1 MTASFCSVSPAVI
14 AQIVHLSCRLAKLG
28 MDDWLQWVI
37 AAGCCHVTIWR
48 EAEEAVLF
56 IGRYSRH
63 PLLRLVVS
71 PRQHA
76 DFAARRRPLGH
87 QHRKGVGVSAADSLA
102 VLFCLESEQPTAR
115 RCDRGH
121 WVDRLSDPSADMGT
135 VQ

>member
-1 MTASFCSVSPAVI
+1 MTASFCGVSPALI
-14 AQIVHLSCRLAKLG
+14 ALIDHLSCRLAKLG
-28 MDDWLQWVI
+28 MDDWLEWVI
-37 AAGCCHVTIWR
+37 AAGCCLVTICR

-87 QHRKGVGVSAADSLA
+87 QHRKAPAYPPPTVSRSCSGAIAKVAS
-102 VLFCLESEQPTAR
+102 ESENR
-115 RCDRGH
+115 RED
-121 WVDRLSDPSADMGT
+121 
-135 VQ
+135 